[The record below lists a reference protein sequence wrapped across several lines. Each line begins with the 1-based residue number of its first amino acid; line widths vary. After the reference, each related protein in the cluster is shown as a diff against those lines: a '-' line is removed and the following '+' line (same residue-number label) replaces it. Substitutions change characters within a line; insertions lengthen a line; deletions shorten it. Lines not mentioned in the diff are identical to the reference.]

1 MCGEIVEY
9 SNKKKPATEKKNKTL
24 WNNSIVWVNIV
35 FALFVEHDSDT
46 KLSQTEISDGQCDAT
61 SKSKS
66 AAMQWH
72 CLYWR
77 SDSSAKTICIS
88 VNGTCKSYHVL
99 HGIIWSN
106 FYCFTYETQIA

>member
-9 SNKKKPATEKKNKTL
+9 SKKKPATEKKTKHCEI
-24 WNNSIVWVNIV
+24 IVSFELISC
-35 FALFVEHDSDT
+35 LRCFVEHDSDT